1 MLLSS
6 REKEIV
12 TIMISLFDDEQ
23 IIRAY
28 LKDAENIAAYETDRA
43 TAERMIKRK
52 NVTGRYCRLC
62 SDIIF

>member
-6 REKEIV
+6 REKETV
-12 TIMISLFDDEQ
+12 TIMISLFDNEQ
-23 IIRAY
+23 IIRTY
-28 LKDAENIAAYETDRA
+28 LKDAANIAAYETDRA

-52 NVTGRYCRLC
+52 NVIERYYGLC